1 MADNEEEKKSEPPTT
16 NEEGPEDSDSEKKI
30 GCFPCFFSKS
40 KSKKIKKKS
49 GRNKRVEV
57 QVLEEKK
64 EWKCKFC
71 CCDFGISGEKRNKE

>member
-40 KSKKIKKKS
+40 KSKKIK
-49 GRNKRVEV
+49 N
-57 QVLEEKK
+57 QLAFATKK

-71 CCDFGISGEKRNKE
+71 CCDCVWYQCREEEQGMKISD